1 MLLVIETLRTRKN
14 IATFQSALVEADGLR
29 DKQREEI
36 RQGREKSIRALN
48 STVHGVR
55 VFDHLPYDNPARK
68 LVDGL
73 VAALSPQNVEPLVQ
87 DHGPAAGAERRA
99 LMSFLDR
106 QFPVLHSWRNGP
118 WVGVVLLFL
127 GVAVSYAANLLSTFA
142 I

>member
-1 MLLVIETLRTRKN
+1 MVVAILVLHTLALLAQFGGGVLLVIETLRTRKN

-73 VAALSPQNVEPLVQ
+73 IAALSPQNVEPLVS
-87 DHGPAAGAERRA
+87 R
-99 LMSFLDR
+99 F
-106 QFPVLHSWRNGP
+106 
-118 WVGVVLLFL
+118 
-127 GVAVSYAANLLSTFA
+127 
-142 I
+142 